1 MTKYVLMIGLTAVA
15 GLLALGSLAPIR
27 PADKSGP
34 DISRYTVKRTL
45 GTIRVDGVLDESSWK
60 AAVGTGPFMLND
72 GTGLPTTKTEAKM
85 LWDDQNLYF
94 GFQCEDTDLFATMKV
109 RDQHLWEEEVV
120 EIFIDPD
127 NDQLNYIELEI
138 NPLNTFLDLFVLK
151 PIVPIPYESY
161 NIPAKWAVK
170 VNGTVN
176 NSADKDEGWT
186 VELSVPLKEAVTAPH
201 LPPNEGDKWRLNLYR
216 IERKPKEEYSA
227 WSPTLVSSYH
237 TPARFGEITFSNRK
251 AGE

>member
-1 MTKYVLMIGLTAVA
+1 MLSF
-15 GLLALGSLAPIR
+15 GLLAQTPSASKPEL
-27 PADKSGP
+27 
-34 DISRYTVKRTL
+34 DISHYTVKRTL
-45 GTIRVDGVLDESSWK
+45 GPIHIDGVFDEPSWN
-60 AAVGTGPFMLND
+60 AAASTGPFSLNE
-72 GTGLPTTKTEAKM
+72 GNGLPAEKTIAKM

-94 GFQCEDTDLFATMKV
+94 AFQCEDTDIFATMRI

-120 EIFIDPD
+120 EVFIDPD
-127 NDQLNYIELEI
+127 GDQANYIELEI

-170 VNGTVN
+170 VNGTIN
-176 NSADKDEGWT
+176 NSRDTDKGWN
-186 VELSVPLKEAVTAPH
+186 VELSVPLQEAVTAPH
-201 LPPNEGDKWRLNLYR
+201 TPPHDGDRWRLNLYR

-227 WSPTLVSSYH
+227 WSPTLNPSYH
-237 TPARFGEITFSNRK
+237 TPARFGEITFSTRR